1 MRMFKKMCACV
12 LLLLLL
18 LATVSCKNSSNGG
31 TGTLVEHLEWGMT
44 QPEAAAALGDA
55 AWEDF
60 GEVNGE
66 KVYLVTYGGE
76 LQTVE

>member
-1 MRMFKKMCACV
+1 M
-12 LLLLLL
+12 
-18 LATVSCKNSSNGG
+18 
-31 TGTLVEHLEWGMT
+31 EHLEWGMT